1 MKWTISYQSR
11 LSSAEQAVRKVQSSQ
26 RVFLTGN
33 SSVPRKLLA
42 ALVEYAPHLHNVE
55 ICQPLTIADSDY
67 LKPDLRDHLR
77 VNTLFISPNVRQAV
91 NEGHADFTPV
101 LLSQLPLLVKRQV
114 LPVDVAFLHL
124 SPPDSNGF
132 CSFGLE
138 TGLMKTISE
147 FAKVLIAEIN
157 PQMPRTFGE
166 SAIHIDH
173 LQNIVEVDYPLSEVP
188 IPTTFDTP
196 TLRIAEFVAD
206 LIPDGA
212 TIQLGIGEIPNAILN
227 CLKGKRNLGV
237 HAELISDGIVD
248 LVNDGAITG
257 LCKTLHPGKIIA
269 GFGFGTQRLHRW
281 MHENPLIELHRT
293 EYVNNPFVIS
303 QNHKMV
309 AVNSAIEIDLTGQV
323 CADSIGT
330 KLFSGVGGQIDFIY
344 GAGLAD
350 GGIPVIALPA
360 TTVLKSVIQ
369 SRIVPTLHA
378 GAGVTTTRNHIHY
391 VVTENGVV
399 NLFGKSLRERARL
412 LISIADPAFRQSLT
426 DNATALHY
434 I

>member
-1 MKWTISYQSR
+1 
-11 LSSAEQAVRKVQSSQ
+11 
-26 RVFLTGN
+26 
-33 SSVPRKLLA
+33 
-42 ALVEYAPHLHNVE
+42 
-55 ICQPLTIADSDY
+55 
-67 LKPDLRDHLR
+67 
-77 VNTLFISPNVRQAV
+77 
-91 NEGHADFTPV
+91 
-101 LLSQLPLLVKRQV
+101 
-114 LPVDVAFLHL
+114 
-124 SPPDSNGF
+124 
-132 CSFGLE
+132 
-138 TGLMKTISE
+138 MKTISE
-147 FAKVLIAEIN
+147 SAKVLIAEIN

-166 SAIHIDH
+166 SAIHIDQ
-173 LQNIVEVDYPLSEVP
+173 LQKIVEVDYPLSEVP
-188 IPTTFDTP
+188 TPTTFDTP
-196 TLRIAEFVAD
+196 TLRIAEFVAE

-227 CLKGKRNLGV
+227 CLKGKHNLGV
-237 HAELISDGIVD
+237 HAELISDGIAD
-248 LVNDGAITG
+248 LVNDGVITG
-257 LCKTLHPGKIIA
+257 SCKTLHPGKIIA

-309 AVNSAIEIDLTGQV
+309 AINSAIEIDLTGQV

-360 TTVLKSVIQ
+360 TTVVKSFIQ
-369 SRIVPTLHA
+369 SRIVPTLHT

-399 NLFGKSLRERARL
+399 NLFGKSIRERARL

-426 DNATALHY
+426 DHATALHY